1 MSYET
6 LDVTRDTR
14 GVVHL
19 RLNRPARRNALSAR
33 MIDEL
38 ARFAAVEGAA
48 PQTRAVVLS
57 GAGPVFCA
65 GGDLDWMRAQ
75 VAADREGRL
84 RAARS
89 LAGMLGALNAMP
101 RPLIA
106 RVHGGAYGG
115 GLGLACICDT
125 VVAAETARFAL
136 TETRLGLI
144 PATIAPYVV
153 ARIGEGAARR
163 FALSARLLTGAEA
176 AQAGIVTRCVPEAA
190 LDDAVEAELSP
201 FLGVAPGAVARTKAL
216 LRALG
221 PRIDTAAIETSVQ
234 ALADA
239 WEDDEAA
246 HGIAAFFEKRPA
258 RWR

>member
-38 ARFAAVEGAA
+38 TRFAAAEGAA
-48 PQTRAVVLS
+48 PHTRAVVLS

-163 FALSARLLTGAEA
+163 FALSARLLTGVEA

-221 PRIDTAAIETSVQ
+221 PGIDTAAIETSVQ

-258 RWR
+258 QWG